1 MTGWKDAV
9 EKRLRDLE
17 SLIDQTAESSYPS
30 RARLEDG
37 RLRDSLDRVA
47 KSWEVFPIDHSAAMG
62 AAPAAHHTTHEN
74 GGSDEISVLGLSG
87 LLADAQTPLAHAT
100 SHQAGGVD
108 LIKLDDLGTPDDNT
122 DLNASTTRHGLLPKL
137 PGTGATQY
145 LDGDGNFTAPSGTG
159 APTTADYLVKTADG
173 TLSAERVVGDSTSVT
188 ANWVTA
194 GAVTFERAALT
205 GDVTA
210 TANSNATTIANGAVT
225 AAKTSITGTPTGSKF
240 LRDDWS
246 WQTVTAAPSDGDKGD
261 ITVSASGAT
270 WTIDAGAV
278 TLAKMANLTAG
289 MLIGRQTSGDG
300 VPQAI
305 TPGTGLALTTTTLN
319 VSAVPLTAL
328 ASQSAST
335 IVARTSSGSGS
346 PTACTLGTGLSLPSG
361 VLTIS
366 GLTLAQLESITASK
380 LVGRGSSGDGVPVQ
394 ITLGNGVTISGTTLS
409 VSQGAAI
416 ADATGGSTVDAEART
431 AINAVL
437 ARMRAFTPIIS
448 T

>member
-37 RLRDSLDRVA
+37 RLRDALDRVA
-47 KSWEVFPIDHSAAMG
+47 KSWEVFPIDHSAATG

-108 LIKLDDLGTPDDNT
+108 LIKLDDLGAPDDNT
-122 DLNASTTRHGLLPKL
+122 DLNASTTAHGLLRKL

-145 LDGDGNFTAPSGTG
+145 LDGDGNWTAPSGTG

-173 TLSAERVVGDSTSVT
+173 TLSAERVVTDTTSITVDW
-188 ANWVTA
+188 ATA
-194 GAVTFERAALT
+194 GQAKFQRAALT

-210 TANSNATTIANGAVT
+210 SANSNATTIANGAVT
-225 AAKTSITGTPTGSKF
+225 AAKTSITGTPTGAKF

-261 ITVSASGAT
+261 ITVSSSGT
-270 WTIDAGAV
+270 VWTIDAGAV
-278 TLAKMANLTAG
+278 TLAKMADLANG
-289 MLIGRQTSGDG
+289 RIIGRSTASTG
-300 VPQAI
+300 VPEAI
-305 TPGTGLALTTTTLN
+305 TLDSANFAYSGGNLSIKDGGVALAELADLANGRIIGRSTASTGVPEAITLN
-319 VSAVPLTAL
+319 SAHFEYTSLT
-328 ASQSAST
+328 
-335 IVARTSSGSGS
+335 
-346 PTACTLGTGLSLPSG
+346 LSL
-361 VLTIS
+361 
-366 GLTLAQLESITASK
+366 K
-380 LVGRGSSGDGVPVQ
+380 
-394 ITLGNGVTISGTTLS
+394 
-409 VSQGAAI
+409 QGAAI
-416 ADATGGSTVDAEART
+416 ADATDAAS
-431 AINAVL
+431 AITQLNLVL
-437 ARMRAFTPIIS
+437 ARMRAGTVYIA